1 MKGLDNAQ
9 SLPEVKIVGTLLNP
23 LLRGE
28 TAMLKAGLCT
38 KSQFDKGLT
47 TLIERAVFVIEGF
60 HKVVSHPVNVENV
73 NNLDDVI
80 DTECLQS
87 PAFRIAKNEWTN
99 LLCYKQ
105 GVYQPKMKANKVLG
119 ALDKEG
125 QPCQTVFALGPVLER
140 GRNLPDECGLP
151 VGRNLADFID
161 KTGH

>member
-1 MKGLDNAQ
+1 MIGLANAQ
-9 SLPEVKIVGTLLNP
+9 SLPEVKIVGVLFNP
-23 LLRGE
+23 LLRSE
-28 TAMLKAGLCT
+28 TAVMKAGLCT

-87 PAFRIAKNEWTN
+87 PAFRIAINEWTN

-119 ALDKEG
+119 ALDEEG
-125 QPCQTVFALGPVLER
+125 QPCQSVFALGPVLER
-140 GRNLPDECGLP
+140 GCNLPDERGLP